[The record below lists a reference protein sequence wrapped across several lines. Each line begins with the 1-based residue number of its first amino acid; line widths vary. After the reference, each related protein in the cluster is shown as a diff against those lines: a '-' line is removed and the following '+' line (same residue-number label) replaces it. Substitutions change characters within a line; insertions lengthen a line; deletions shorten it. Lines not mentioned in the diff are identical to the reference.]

1 MVNEMD
7 GSDLLVIVVI
17 ILIAIGLTLL
27 LSAVVLWGICVLF
40 GVTWSW
46 KALLAVWAI
55 LVVISIVA
63 GRS

>member
-1 MVNEMD
+1 MD
-7 GSDLLVIVVI
+7 GSNILIGIVVI
-17 ILIAIGLTLL
+17 LIILALVGITLL
-27 LSAVVLWGICVLF
+27 LSAVVLWGLCVLF

-46 KALLAVWAI
+46 KSLLAVWII